1 MRRPSPRRQETDM
14 RTVHILTA
22 CGLAVGVLA
31 AIALLFNPY
40 PFIGIAMPDEATAV
54 QPAATARAVRPAPLL
69 GADGTPQPA
78 LPQAVP
84 ADPHA
89 RTRVALYATR
99 AQAHALEAELD
110 GAVIWVDTGCC
121 DESAV
126 SSAIELTDERRT
138 DKHLALDA
146 PVFITGKNLQLAALV
161 VDRLSDDG
169 YEQVFL
175 VTR

>member
-1 MRRPSPRRQETDM
+1 M

-22 CGLAVGVLA
+22 CGLAVAVLA

-40 PFIGIAMPDEATAV
+40 PFIGIAMPDEAAAIE
-54 QPAATARAVRPAPLL
+54 PAATARAVRPAPLL
-69 GADGTPQPA
+69 GTDGTPQPA

-84 ADPHA
+84 ADPRA
-89 RTRVALYATR
+89 RTRVALYAIR

-110 GAVIWVDTGCC
+110 GAVLWVETGCC

-126 SSAIELTDERRT
+126 SAAIDRTDEQRMH
-138 DKHLALDA
+138 KHLALDA
-146 PVFITGKNLQLAALV
+146 PVFITGKNLHLAAMV

>member
-1 MRRPSPRRQETDM
+1 MRA
-14 RTVHILTA
+14 VHILTG
-22 CGLAVGVLA
+22 CSLA
-31 AIALLFNPY
+31 AGALAAVAMLFNHY
-40 PFIGIAMPDEATAV
+40 PFIGIALLDVATAV
-54 QPAATARAVRPAPLL
+54 ERPSTARAARPSPLF

-84 ADPHA
+84 ADPRA

-110 GAVIWVDTGCC
+110 GAVIWVEAGCC
-121 DESAV
+121 DERAV
-126 SSAIELTDERRT
+126 SAAMDRTDEMRT
-138 DKHLALDA
+138 GKNLALDA

-161 VDRLSDDG
+161 VDRLTDEG
-169 YEQVFL
+169 HTEVFL

>member
-1 MRRPSPRRQETDM
+1 M
-14 RTVHILTA
+14 RTVHA
-22 CGLAVGVLA
+22 LAGCSLVAGVLLA
-31 AIALLFNPY
+31 AVALLFNAY
-40 PFIGIAMPDEATAV
+40 PFIGIAAPDAATAV
-54 QPAATARAVRPAPLL
+54 KPTARAARPAPLL

-84 ADPHA
+84 ANPSE

-99 AQAHALEAELD
+99 AQAHALAAEYD
-110 GAVIWVDTGCC
+110 GAVIWVETGCC

-126 SSAIELTDERRT
+126 TVALDRVEGLRT
-138 DKHLALDA
+138 DKHLAIDA
-146 PVFITGKNLQLAALV
+146 PVFITGKNLHLAAMV

>member
-1 MRRPSPRRQETDM
+1 MRAI
-14 RTVHILTA
+14 HIFTG
-22 CGLAVGVLA
+22 CSLA
-31 AIALLFNPY
+31 AAFLASIALLFNPY
-40 PFIGIAMPDEATAV
+40 PFIGIAAPEEAKVVKPKTA
-54 QPAATARAVRPAPLL
+54 QAARPAPLL

-84 ADPHA
+84 ADPRE

-99 AQAHALEAELD
+99 AQAQALEAESD
-110 GAVIWVDTGCC
+110 GAVIWVEAGCC
-121 DESAV
+121 DEGAV
-126 SSAIELTDERRT
+126 SAAIDRADELRA

-146 PVFITGKNLQLAALV
+146 PVFVTGKNLQLAAML